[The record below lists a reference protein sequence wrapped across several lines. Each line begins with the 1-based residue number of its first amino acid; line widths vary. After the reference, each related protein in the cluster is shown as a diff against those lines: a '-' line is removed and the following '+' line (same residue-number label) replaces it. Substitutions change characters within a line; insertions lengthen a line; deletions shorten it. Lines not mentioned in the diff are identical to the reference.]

1 MVVEHT
7 YVLEVVA
14 GLDVADGFFDG
25 PSFGRQHRVHLEDAG
40 LPPIHGPTGVVGFS
54 VVCCSVSGASSVPE
68 RREAVG
74 RLELR

>member
-25 PSFGRQHRVHLEDAG
+25 PSFGRQHRVHLEDAKTK
-40 LPPIHGPTGVVGFS
+40 I
-54 VVCCSVSGASSVPE
+54 
-68 RREAVG
+68 
-74 RLELR
+74 